1 MTKINDPNGV
11 MNQPSMKLYA
21 EKGHKVTVTEQSI
34 KNGYDY
40 DKQKAEKFLKVGE
53 IYTIE
58 KMEVHNL
65 SSNVVLQELPEEN
78 FNSVNFVDA
87 N

>member
-1 MTKINDPNGV
+1 MTKILDPNGL

-40 DKQKAEKFLKVGE
+40 DKEKAEKFLKVGE

-58 KMEVHNL
+58 KMEVQNW
-65 SSNVVLQELPEEN
+65 SSVVTVQELPEER
-78 FNSVNFVDA
+78 FNSVNFIDA
-87 N
+87 